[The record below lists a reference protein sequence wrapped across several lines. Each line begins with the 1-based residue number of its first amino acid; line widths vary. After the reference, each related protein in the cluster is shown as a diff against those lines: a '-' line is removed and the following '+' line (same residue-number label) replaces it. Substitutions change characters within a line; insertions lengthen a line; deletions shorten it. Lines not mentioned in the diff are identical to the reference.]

1 MHNWKKVS
9 SVETDVI
16 PVENATSKEVQQAQE
31 VLSQLHGKAEKLDAV
46 STEPC
51 YFKPSGLLQQ
61 ATICS
66 LKAAEDC
73 MVSLIEKPALTANYS
88 LPLNTDTIDE
98 GHFYWCD
105 SRATLYWNEPDTS
118 DNTLIKVANFKCEIS
133 RLLEEIER
141 DGSSKKFA
149 EIRIY
154 HRKESFPAKV
164 SVGKD
169 LKSELRMYPKLHVY
183 DTAKFNEYI
192 ADLYGDFDEDK
203 LTWHYNFYG
212 WYALPNGRHVYLND
226 AMENVS
232 AKVKLSY
239 DISGARQFLDDF
251 LKVSTEES
259 RVLIM
264 LNYASWSYLAYFYE
278 LLSID
283 GLRSVLYLSA
293 PTGTGKT
300 SLAKIL
306 SGAVLKANEEAVL
319 RFDDTVAS
327 LEEALFNSRDNL
339 ALVDDFYAKGNK
351 FDDQAFKTKAS
362 TITRIVG
369 DGRIKGKMGADRK
382 PLPDRKYRGGVIAT
396 GEYIDLNTHSSYL
409 RCWVLEFKSGS
420 INFGAELSE
429 LQRYP
434 NLAREFFSLWIH
446 WLEERQDY
454 ILRNLCCKHEQYLD
468 VCQRKFTEPYP
479 RFSSNVAAF
488 LTVNYFL
495 GEFCEKY
502 NLAYDTQKGY
512 HMILS
517 EAENQLQM
525 LKQYSPIEIVINA
538 INEALDNDELQIA
551 KDESCFCASKCD
563 GFFEAKNM
571 VVITQKLEA
580 VIEKYAVKLNY
591 GLKFNAA
598 LKNEMN
604 EKNILE
610 KNNTEFNFKYSKQ
623 RAVSPKRPRMYKL
636 SKEIISNG
644 K

>member
-1 MHNWKKVS
+1 MNGWKTIS
-9 SVETDVI
+9 DVEADVI
-16 PVENATSKEVQQAQE
+16 PVENATSKEVQQSQE
-31 VLSQLHGKAEKLDAV
+31 ALSKLHGKAEALGTV
-46 STEPC
+46 SAEPC

-66 LKAAEDC
+66 LKAAEDYL
-73 MVSLIEKPALTANYS
+73 VSLTERTTLAENCS
-88 LPLNTDTIDE
+88 LPLNAETIDE

-105 SRATLYWNEPDTS
+105 SRAMLYWTEPDTS
-118 DNTLIKVANFKCEIS
+118 DDTLIKVANFKCEIS
-133 RLLEEIER
+133 NLVKEIER

-149 EIRIY
+149 EMRIY
-154 HRKESFPAKV
+154 YRKEIFSAKV

-169 LKSELRMYPKLHVY
+169 LKSELRTYPKLHVY
-183 DTAKFNEYI
+183 DTVKFNEYI

-203 LTWHYNFYG
+203 LTCHYNFYG
-212 WYALPNGRHVYLND
+212 WYRLPNSQHVYLND

-239 DISGARQFLDDF
+239 DIWGARQFLDDF

-259 RVLIM
+259 KVLIM

-306 SGAVLKANEEAVL
+306 SGAILKADEEAVL
-319 RFDDTVAS
+319 RFDDTLAS
-327 LEEALFNSRDNL
+327 LEEALFNRRDNL

-351 FDDQAFKTKAS
+351 FDDQVFKTKAS
-362 TITRIVG
+362 AITRIVG

-409 RCWVLEFKSGS
+409 RCWGLEFKSGS

-434 NLAREFFSLWIH
+434 NLARNFFSLWIQ
-446 WLEERQDY
+446 WLEKYQEN
-454 ILRNLCCKHEQYLD
+454 ILRTLRCKHEQYLA

-479 RFSSNVAAF
+479 RFSSNVATF

-502 NLAYDTQKGY
+502 NLAYDAQKAHY
-512 HMILS
+512 MILS
-517 EAENQLQM
+517 EAEKQLQM

-538 INEALDNDELQIA
+538 INDALDNDELQIA
-551 KDESCFCASKCD
+551 KDETCFCSNKCD

-604 EKNILE
+604 EKSILE
-610 KNNTEFNFKYSKQ
+610 KMVRNL
-623 RAVSPKRPRMYKL
+623 VL
-636 SKEIISNG
+636 SIAGRGLFPQNVLACIN
-644 K
+644 